1 MVAHGYNPTPIN
13 GKRPLLDGWQNIVAT
28 PDVVNRWGNVGPNTG
43 MVTRDTPVLD
53 IDILNEEAAQIV
65 EATVRQCLEDN
76 GQILVRVGLPPKRAI
91 LLRTDKPFRKI
102 LRKLT
107 APDGTVH
114 KIEVLG
120 DGQQLA
126 VAGMHP
132 DTNKPYV
139 WMGGGSPVNT
149 ARDLLPSA
157 DDIATIL
164 NLCVDE
170 LKTRLGW
177 AETEGAT
184 PQPGAIDERPPLEER
199 LSATAYQGEFGIN
212 QALLDLSA
220 NRLNE
225 GAPIKDVI
233 AECEAFVR
241 GVVEKLDEDHP
252 KKNTWDWHAQR
263 RQIEDVCYGFIKKN
277 WAENP
282 RLIGTLPDNLLQ
294 LWREIGQRGGLPD
307 LYKKRGLGRGEWS
320 VKDTGPADEIPTME
334 PPPKQGQQ
342 ESKYPRLEF
351 IRASDLSSIPPR
363 EFYLGKQYQ
372 RGAVSGTMAPGGR
385 GKSSLVLVEAVAM
398 AVQRKLLDDEPLR
411 RLKVWYHNGEENWEE
426 LLRRLQAVCEYYG
439 IAHSDL
445 ENWFCMTSAQRFPLR
460 VAEMGSSD
468 RFSPDRNLL
477 AHMYEEIRANEYDV
491 ICLDPLITLHGVPE
505 SNPVMMRG
513 VMDIFRDL
521 AAGINCSVEIVGHTR
536 KPPIGFDAQLT
547 AYDTRGSGA
556 IVDALR
562 SVRMLDLMT
571 VEEAEKAEVQ
581 DYERERHVRVTP
593 AKRNYSAT
601 AAPSQWIRIENLIIN
616 NGDDVG
622 VVAPWEWP
630 GHDPAAFEAAVQ
642 RAERIFLDL
651 MPRLQKRGQRFSD
664 KKGINF
670 APKLL
675 ANEPEAKEMR
685 VNETSLEEAMKRL
698 IANGEVEVVDHN
710 NVHELRIGH

>member
-1 MVAHGYNPTPIN
+1 MKITNLMTGATKLSGTPTDSYDPIGMTPVEVRLAMVAHGYNPTPIN

-139 WMGGGSPVNT
+139 WMGGRSPVNT

-225 GAPIKDVI
+225 GAPIKDVG

-294 LWREIGQRGGLPD
+294 LWREIEQRGGLPD

-630 GHDPAAFEAAVQ
+630 GHDPAAFEAAV
-642 RAERIFLDL
+642 
-651 MPRLQKRGQRFSD
+651 
-664 KKGINF
+664 
-670 APKLL
+670 
-675 ANEPEAKEMR
+675 
-685 VNETSLEEAMKRL
+685 
-698 IANGEVEVVDHN
+698 
-710 NVHELRIGH
+710 